1 MSAIPN
7 VGVKF
12 SYWLLEILTKQL
24 MKIFLQSVGFNFV
37 NFVNPV
43 SPAYQKSS
51 VFIKANKA
59 FTSIFMV
66 FVALVRFYLLHN
78 FNKVDLLKKERGERE
93 AFWKDF

>member
-1 MSAIPN
+1 MW
-7 VGVKF
+7 VFKF

-37 NFVNPV
+37 NLV

-66 FVALVRFYLLHN
+66 FVALVRFYLLYN
-78 FNKVDLLKKERGERE
+78 FNKC
-93 AFWKDF
+93 